1 MSEKA
6 PISASQM
13 LNRPRLSTA
22 SDTDIPIGFWSGS
35 SRAPTRRSRSA
46 RDLFA
51 REAMAD
57 ILTEEQQAVL
67 LVQRA
72 LDSPQGHRARRGGPR
87 GEHRGRR

>member
-1 MSEKA
+1 MLMSEKA

-51 REAMAD
+51 REAMAEIVSVSASSTNGD
-57 ILTEEQQAVL
+57 PVVVNAVGQKL
-67 LVQRA
+67 MSQLRF
-72 LDSPQGHRARRGGPR
+72 RT
-87 GEHRGRR
+87 